1 MKFYPPQL
9 EILKGLNLPKNV
21 FSFKVANASN
31 NIIPVRLFGSIADL
45 TRISTNSISV
55 TSENVMIP
63 DLSDTTMVYSLYK
76 DDDDAKIQQYA
87 TDVNNYILN
96 LITADGLTS
105 NIGDVEITSNDLANF
120 IRNNPNK
127 FPVSAK
133 FLKDMITNTTKS
145 VKVISN
151 ETPATMITG
160 ISVGNTPAIQTG
172 ANPFIIDGNFAANLS
187 AISMTTGKTIAD
199 LWSYVLSND
208 LHLKALMIVADD
220 ADAPLSNIEVEEINP
235 FFTPDNEILSLS
247 KYQNPYVVNKY
258 AGLVTDID
266 ILVDKNRYF
275 DINIYPQNTMFHLFF
290 E

>member
-9 EILKGLNLPKNV
+9 EILQGLNLPKNV

-55 TSENVMIP
+55 SSENVVIP
-63 DLSDTTMVYSLYK
+63 ELSDTTIEYSLYE
-76 DDDDAKIQQYA
+76 DEDAKIQQYA
-87 TDVNNYILN
+87 IDVHDYILN
-96 LITADGLTS
+96 LNTADGLTS

-120 IRNNPNK
+120 IRNNQDK

-133 FLKDMITNTTKS
+133 FLKDMITNTTKN

-151 ETPATMITG
+151 ETPTTMITG
-160 ISVGNTPAIQTG
+160 INVGNTPAMQMG
-172 ANPFIIDGNFAANLS
+172 VNPFIIDGNFAANLS

-258 AGLVTDID
+258 AGLATDID